1 MASKKPSTKS
11 PKQTQ
16 KPIPAPEQ
24 APAPA
29 SLPIPPTLPN
39 LPPDY
44 AQVLVDLKDH
54 VAKAQTKAV
63 LAVNQDLIAL
73 YLHIGQTLSER
84 IASSQWGDKI
94 IRRLA
99 QDLRTAFPAMSGF
112 SRTNLFYMCQV
123 YNAWSTFDM
132 PVQQAVGLIPWS
144 HHLVIVSKVSEPSA
158 RLFYLQE
165 TITHCWSRAVLTAQI
180 ETGLHTRQGRAL
192 SNFSLALPSPQS
204 DLAQQTLK
212 DPYVF
217 DFLSLS
223 KDAQERDLEQGL
235 IDHIQK
241 FLLELGAGFS
251 FVGRQFHLQVGSRDF
266 YIDLLFYHLK
276 LRCFVVVD
284 LKVEPF
290 EPEFAGKMNFYLSA
304 VDAQLKHP
312 NDQPSIGLL
321 LCKSKDKIIV
331 EYALRDLQKPI
342 GVADWEI
349 KILDSLPDNLQG
361 QLPSIK
367 DLETELKPEVHTSKK
382 GAR

>member
-99 QDLRTAFPAMSGF
+99 QDLRDAFPAMSGF

-123 YNAWSTFDM
+123 YNAWSTFDI

-223 KDAQERDLEQGL
+223 KDAQQGL

>member
-1 MASKKPSTKS
+1 MFATFNESRHNGTLSVFPLY
-11 PKQTQ
+11 PL
-16 KPIPAPEQ
+16 I
-24 APAPA
+24 
-29 SLPIPPTLPN
+29 SLPSPTTPN
-39 LPPDY
+39 TL
-44 AQVLVDLKDH
+44 
-54 VAKAQTKAV
+54 
-63 LAVNQDLIAL
+63 LAPHFSPLFW
-73 YLHIGQTLSER
+73 LSR
-84 IASSQWGDKI
+84 C
-94 IRRLA
+94 RLA
-99 QDLRTAFPAMSGF
+99 QDLRDAFPAMSGF

-235 IDHIQK
+235 IEHIQK

-251 FVGRQFHLQVGSRDF
+251 GDNHMKILTGFIGFCLIISCTESDYNSDFKYKGKINISKNLILENGKGS
-266 YIDLLFYHLK
+266 I
-276 LRCFVVVD
+276 
-284 LKVEPF
+284 KVENTDN
-290 EPEFAGKMNFYLSA
+290 EFAMEIFYVDVFTKKDWRLNISNYIVESGKFEIIELIEGKECIYSNILIA
-304 VDAQLKHP
+304 NENLQLK
-312 NDQPSIGLL
+312 
-321 LCKSKDKIIV
+321 CYII
-331 EYALRDLQKPI
+331 EKNQNENNYNQCGQIMITTSGGCIIAEILKKP
-342 GVADWEI
+342 
-349 KILDSLPDNLQG
+349 
-361 QLPSIK
+361 
-367 DLETELKPEVHTSKK
+367 
-382 GAR
+382 